1 MRDTDAFGEQKSR
14 GLLARLFGLRSPAR
28 KTSLTIRRSEIL
40 NLDVATEQVKAVQAA
55 VDHWLRGYGVTV
67 ATTVESRE
75 GGRSRIHAKLGQE
88 DAAKLNLASDK
99 IQSELQGLLADTL
112 H

>member
-1 MRDTDAFGEQKSR
+1 MPDTDAFGEQKSR
-14 GLLARLFGLRSPAR
+14 GLLARLFGSWSPTT
-28 KTSLTIRRSEIL
+28 KTSRTVRRSEIL
-40 NLDVATEQVKAVQAA
+40 NLDVATEHVEAVQAA
-55 VDHWLRGYGVTV
+55 VDQWLRGYGVTA

-88 DAAKLNLASDK
+88 DATRLNLASEK
-99 IQSELQGLLADTL
+99 IQSELQELLADAL